1 MYLPSNK
8 QAKASEQQAASKAT
22 CIIKQHAR
30 KAQPQREAI
39 NERTTSEIRVDSR
52 ERDTVS
58 LQRVLTEIRKT
69 ADSKSPTNCN
79 VQARNSKRS
88 TRGYWET
95 GSSGEH

>member
-39 NERTTSEIRVDSR
+39 NERT
-52 ERDTVS
+52 
-58 LQRVLTEIRKT
+58 RK
-69 ADSKSPTNCN
+69 
-79 VQARNSKRS
+79 
-88 TRGYWET
+88 
-95 GSSGEH
+95 